1 MTILTALK
9 CTYNPGQRFAC
20 FAISLVAYILGP
32 VMQCQDYLS
41 YLAVFGLYVGTMF
54 VISINSMVWDYLDLV
69 SRHMTIK
76 EKVSRLKAIKEL
88 GLVKKDDFK
97 L

>member
-1 MTILTALK
+1 M
-9 CTYNPGQRFAC
+9 
-20 FAISLVAYILGP
+20 
-32 VMQCQDYLS
+32 S

-97 L
+97 LKKIPVMKRVKQIVRFFCSCRQAMPSVLKADKSCCF